1 MITCS
6 ICLQSGSVGGS
17 VASECG
23 NVGRK
28 LQLVRSVAF
37 SVGRPGLGESA
48 GKLNIKYSCTDVLQ
62 YSSAVSH
69 KTCSRSVLQT
79 VRINN
84 PGRVLTTYW

>member
-1 MITCS
+1 MISCS

-23 NVGRK
+23 NFGRK

-37 SVGRPGLGESA
+37 SVGSPGLGESA
-48 GKLNIKYSCTDVLQ
+48 GKLNIKYSTDVLQ

-69 KTCSRSVLQT
+69 
-79 VRINN
+79 
-84 PGRVLTTYW
+84 